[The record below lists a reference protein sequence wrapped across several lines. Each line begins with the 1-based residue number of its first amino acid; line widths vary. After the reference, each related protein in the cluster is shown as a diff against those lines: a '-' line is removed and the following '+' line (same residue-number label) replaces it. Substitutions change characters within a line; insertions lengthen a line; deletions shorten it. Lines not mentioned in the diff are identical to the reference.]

1 MTKPNTH
8 EANLLCVGGPL
19 DGERRVAD
27 PRMQQVVL
35 ANLPQSF
42 DELDMP
48 GEYDSRKAVDV
59 RRHIYLIT
67 HFHCSEPPRYEQ
79 QTVRFL
85 RHQSVTS
92 MEALKMLM
100 EGYQASVRAVR

>member
-19 DGERRVAD
+19 DGERRTAD
-27 PRMQQVVL
+27 PRMQSVI
-35 ANLPQSF
+35 
-42 DELDMP
+42 LDDRVPTRGMR
-48 GEYDSRKAVDV
+48 YT
-59 RRHIYLIT
+59 YYIT

-100 EGYQASVRAVR
+100 EGYNKR